1 VTETASSAARSLPP
15 LALYLHVPWCVRKCP
30 YCDFNSH
37 AAEAPPFEQYVTR
50 VLKDLDQELA
60 DADARRPLVSV
71 FIGGGTPS
79 LLPDETIAR
88 LMAGIAASTGLES
101 EIEVTL
107 EANPGTLD
115 ARRCMAYRA
124 AGVNRLSLGAQSLS
138 PTHLQ
143 ALGRIHG
150 ATEIRDSVRDAR
162 RAGFDNLNL
171 DLMFALP
178 DQGIEQAKQDLDAL
192 IALEPDHISYYQLT
206 LEPNTRWH
214 AAPPALPDADAAA
227 DMAEQGIERLTQ
239 AGYRQYEV
247 SAFARPGAR
256 CRHNLNYWQFGD
268 YLGVGAGAHGKLT
281 RALPE
286 EQGWEVRRTTKPR
299 QPSAYLRDTGGA
311 PVGEAH
317 ALDEAALVLEFAL
330 NGLRLIEGVDR
341 ADFTRT
347 TGLPWSRIEPIV
359 RRAAEDGMLAC
370 AGNRV
375 VPTALGR
382 RFLDDLVQRFAGH

>member
-1 VTETASSAARSLPP
+1 VRSLPP
-15 LALYLHVPWCVRKCP
+15 LALYIHTPWCVRKCP

-37 AAEAPPFEQYVTR
+37 AAEAPPFEQYVSR
-50 VLKDLDQELA
+50 VLQDLDQELT
-60 DADARRPLVSV
+60 DADARRPLVSI

-88 LMAGIAASTGLES
+88 LMAGIAARTRLDAQS
-101 EIEVTL
+101 EITL

-115 ARRCMAYRA
+115 ARRCMAYRT
-124 AGVNRLSLGAQSLS
+124 AGINRLSIGAQSLS

-150 ATEIRDSVRDAR
+150 TAEIRDSVRAAR
-162 RAGFDNLNL
+162 RAGFDNVNL

-178 DQGIEQAKQDLDAL
+178 GQSLEQAKQDLDAL
-192 IALEPDHISYYQLT
+192 IALAPEHISYYQLT
-206 LEPNTRWH
+206 LEPHTPWH
-214 AAPPALPDADAAA
+214 ADPPSLPDPDAAA
-227 DMAEQGIERLTQ
+227 DMAEQGIERLAQ

-247 SAFARPGAR
+247 SAFARPEAR

-281 RALPE
+281 RSLPDGR
-286 EQGWEVRRTTKPR
+286 GWEVRRTTKPR
-299 QPSAYLRDTGGA
+299 HPTAYLRDA
-311 PVGEAH
+311 ADASIGEAH
-317 ALDEAALVLEFAL
+317 TLDETALVLEFAL

-347 TGLPWSRIEPIV
+347 TGLPWSRIEPRV
-359 RRAAEDGMLAC
+359 RRAVVDGMLAC
-370 AGNRV
+370 VGTRV

-382 RFLDDLVQRFAGH
+382 RFLDDLVQRFTGA